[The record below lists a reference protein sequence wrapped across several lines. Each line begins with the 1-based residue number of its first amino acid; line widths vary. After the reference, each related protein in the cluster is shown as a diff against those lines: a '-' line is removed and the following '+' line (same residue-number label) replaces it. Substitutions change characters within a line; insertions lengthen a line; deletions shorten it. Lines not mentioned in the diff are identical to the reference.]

1 MSYFTISVDGSS
13 AVAGPQLSALIAD
26 IRSIRYTGR
35 SRKAYV
41 VVGRTV
47 VCVKLPNGRK

>member
-1 MSYFTISVDGSS
+1 MNAFIQTSISY
-13 AVAGPQLSALIAD
+13 A
-26 IRSIRYTGR
+26 GR

-47 VCVKLPNGRK
+47 VRVKLPNGRK